1 MVGAYAAYV
10 VMVDLGGNYW
20 FAMAVAAMVV
30 AVLAVLCERLVFN
43 PLRDAVPIY
52 DMIAAIGIM
61 MFLEAVVQ
69 MHWGAE
75 FRRLPTPYTE
85 ILSYGG
91 LIIPAQ
97 RLLIIGGA
105 FTLMLG
111 LHLFLKKTMTGSTIV
126 AMAQN
131 REGASLVGINA
142 TRVAMLYFAISDV
155 LTDVGS
161 ALVELLRHVLRALN
175 W

>member
-75 FRRLPTPYTE
+75 FRRLDRKSTRLNSSHVS
-85 ILSYGG
+85 ISYAVFC
-91 LIIPAQ
+91 LKNII
-97 RLLIIGGA
+97 
-105 FTLMLG
+105 
-111 LHLFLKKTMTGSTIV
+111 
-126 AMAQN
+126 
-131 REGASLVGINA
+131 E
-142 TRVAMLYFAISDV
+142 
-155 LTDVGS
+155 
-161 ALVELLRHVLRALN
+161 
-175 W
+175 